1 MPWYAFEMSL
11 HLAPCCRNL
20 VALMSSIANMCSES
34 LFGRNSTSATVH
46 TRQFTELSVPV
57 A

>member
-46 TRQFTELSVPV
+46 TSQFTELSVPV